1 MSINKT
7 RKYDF
12 ENTLPRKNI
21 GSAKWELMYR
31 WNPDVSDDVI
41 PLSVADMEFKN
52 PPEITEGLK
61 SYLDRLILGYSMR
74 YPDYDNAVINWLKRK
89 HDYSVSPEMI
99 MQTPGIVNAFFAAV
113 NAFTEKGDGVIVMRP
128 VYYPFS
134 MAIEMNE
141 RELVNC
147 SLLCDKDNYYTIDY
161 EKFERLAKQP
171 KNKLLIFCSPHNPV
185 GRVWKK
191 EELKKLAEIALENN
205 VIVFSDEI
213 WNDLVM
219 PGYKHTLMASISKEI
234 AANTITATAPSKTFN
249 VAGLATSNII
259 VENETLRKKYDEML
273 QRLRSSS
280 VNALGFKACEIA
292 YTQCDKWLEEL
303 LQVLD
308 NNQKL
313 VKNYFDSNFPM
324 LKSRFIEGTY
334 LQWIDFRA
342 LGMDNKTLENFMH
355 NEAQFFTDEGY
366 VFGSEG
372 DGFERINVACPT
384 KILKLHLEMLGNALK
399 KKLLSL

>member
-1 MSINKT
+1 M
-7 RKYDF
+7 YDF
-12 ENTLPRKNI
+12 VNTLSRKKI
-21 GSAKWELMYR
+21 GAAKWELMYK
-31 WNPDVSDDVI
+31 WNPNVSEGVI

-52 PPEITEGLK
+52 PPEIIEGLK

-74 YPDYDNAVINWLKRK
+74 YADYDNAVINWLKRK

-99 MQTPGIVNAFFAAV
+99 MQTPGVVNAFFAAV
-113 NAFTEKGDGVIVMRP
+113 NTFTEKGDGVIVMRP

-147 SLLCDKDNYYTIDY
+147 PLLCDKDNYYTIDY
-161 EKFERLAKQP
+161 DKFESLAKQP

-191 EELKKLAEIALENN
+191 EELKRLAEIALENN

-213 WNDLVM
+213 WNDLIM

-234 AANTITATAPSKTFN
+234 GANTITATAPSKTFN
-249 VAGLATSNII
+249 IAGLATSNII
-259 VENETLRKKYDEML
+259 VENENLRTKYYETLQKM
-273 QRLRSSS
+273 RSSS
-280 VNALGFKACEIA
+280 VNALGLKACEIA
-292 YTQCDKWLEEL
+292 YTRCDKWLDEL
-303 LQVLD
+303 LLVLD
-308 NNQKL
+308 TNQKL

-324 LKSRFIEGTY
+324 LKSRYIEGTY

-342 LGMDNKTLENFMH
+342 LGMDNKALEDFMH

-366 VFGSEG
+366 IFGSEG
-372 DGFERINVACPT
+372 DGFERINIACPT
-384 KILKLHLEMLGNALK
+384 KILEQHLEMLGGALK
-399 KKLLSL
+399 KKGF

>member
-1 MSINKT
+1 M
-7 RKYDF
+7 YDF
-12 ENTLPRKNI
+12 VNTLSRKKI
-21 GSAKWELMYR
+21 GAAKWELMYK
-31 WNPDVSDDVI
+31 WNPNVSEGVI

-52 PPEITEGLK
+52 PPEIIEGLK

-74 YPDYDNAVINWLKRK
+74 YADYDNAVINWLKRK

-99 MQTPGIVNAFFAAV
+99 MQTPGVVNAFFAAV
-113 NAFTEKGDGVIVMRP
+113 NTFTEKGDGVIVMRP

-147 SLLCDKDNYYTIDY
+147 PLLCDKDNYYTIDY
-161 EKFERLAKQP
+161 DKFESLAKQP

-191 EELKKLAEIALENN
+191 EELKRLAEIALENN

-213 WNDLVM
+213 WNDLIM
-219 PGYKHTLMASISKEI
+219 PGYNHTLMASISKEI
-234 AANTITATAPSKTFN
+234 GANTITATAPSKTFN

-259 VENETLRKKYDEML
+259 VENENLRTKYYETLQKM
-273 QRLRSSS
+273 RSSS
-280 VNALGFKACEIA
+280 VNALGLKACEIA
-292 YTQCDKWLEEL
+292 YTRCDKWLDEL
-303 LQVLD
+303 LLVLD
-308 NNQKL
+308 TNQKL

-324 LKSRFIEGTY
+324 LKSRYIEGTY

-342 LGMDNKTLENFMH
+342 LGMDNKALEDFMH

-366 VFGSEG
+366 IFGSEG
-372 DGFERINVACPT
+372 DGFERINIACPT
-384 KILKLHLEMLGNALK
+384 KILEQHLEMLGGALK
-399 KKLLSL
+399 KKGF

>member
-1 MSINKT
+1 
-7 RKYDF
+7 
-12 ENTLPRKNI
+12 
-21 GSAKWELMYR
+21 
-31 WNPDVSDDVI
+31 
-41 PLSVADMEFKN
+41 
-52 PPEITEGLK
+52 
-61 SYLDRLILGYSMR
+61 
-74 YPDYDNAVINWLKRK
+74 
-89 HDYSVSPEMI
+89 
-99 MQTPGIVNAFFAAV
+99 
-113 NAFTEKGDGVIVMRP
+113 
-128 VYYPFS
+128 
-134 MAIEMNE
+134 MA
-141 RELVNC
+141 
-147 SLLCDKDNYYTIDY
+147 
-161 EKFERLAKQP
+161 
-171 KNKLLIFCSPHNPV
+171 
-185 GRVWKK
+185 
-191 EELKKLAEIALENN
+191 NN

-273 QRLRSSS
+273 QRMRSSS

-308 NNQKL
+308 TNQRL

-342 LGMDNKTLENFMH
+342 LGMDNQTLENFMH

-384 KILKLHLEMLGNALK
+384 KILKRHLEMLGDALK
-399 KKLLSL
+399 KKGF

>member
-1 MSINKT
+1 M
-7 RKYDF
+7 YDF
-12 ENTLPRKNI
+12 VNTLSRKKI
-21 GSAKWELMYR
+21 GAAKWELMYE
-31 WNPDVSDDVI
+31 WNPNVSEGVI

-52 PPEITEGLK
+52 PPEIIEGLK
-61 SYLDRLILGYSMR
+61 EYLDRLILGYSIR
-74 YPDYDNAVINWLKRK
+74 YADYDNAVINWLKRK
-89 HDYSVSPEMI
+89 HNYNVSPEMI
-99 MQTPGIVNAFFAAV
+99 MQTPGVVNAFFAAV
-113 NAFTEKGDGVIVMRP
+113 NTFTEKGDGVIVMRP

-147 SLLCDKDNYYTIDY
+147 PLLCDKDNYYTIDY
-161 EKFERLAKQP
+161 DKFESLAKQP

-191 EELKKLAEIALENN
+191 EELKRLAEIALENN

-213 WNDLVM
+213 WNDIVM

-234 AANTITATAPSKTFN
+234 GANTITATAPSKTFN
-249 VAGLATSNII
+249 VAGLAASNII
-259 VENETLRKKYDEML
+259 VENENIRSKYYETLQKM
-273 QRLRSSS
+273 RSSS
-280 VNALGFKACEIA
+280 VNALGLKACEIA
-292 YTQCDKWLEEL
+292 YTRCDKWLDEL
-303 LQVLD
+303 LIVLD
-308 NNQKL
+308 TNQKL

-324 LKSRFIEGTY
+324 LKSRYIEGTY

-342 LGMDNKTLENFMH
+342 LGMDNKALEDFMH

-366 VFGSEG
+366 IFGSEG

-384 KILKLHLEMLGNALK
+384 KILEQHLEMLGAALK
-399 KKLLSL
+399 KKGF